1 MTMAIDTA
9 ISRIMTTEVVT
20 VGLETAVPEVA
31 KVLWEHQISGVPVV
45 KDRKVLGM
53 VTEFD
58 LISTDIEYQAPLFIT
73 FLDAYFE
80 LPGTAHKDQLRRI
93 LAITAADLMTK
104 PALTVHPDATVQ
116 EVVTLM
122 YKHRV
127 NPVPVVNDQNELV
140 GIVSRSDVI
149 HLMVVEEERHDG

>member
-1 MTMAIDTA
+1 MAIDTA
-9 ISRIMTTEVVT
+9 ISRIMTTDVVT
-20 VGLETAVPEVA
+20 VSPETCVPDVA
-31 KVLWEHQISGVPVV
+31 KVLWEHNISGVPVV

-53 VTEFD
+53 ITEFD

-80 LPGTAHKDQLRRI
+80 LPGSAHKDQLRRI

-104 PALTVHPDATVQ
+104 PPLTVHPDATVQ

-122 YKHRV
+122 YRHRV
-127 NPVPVVNDQNELV
+127 NPVPVVNDKEELI

-149 HLMVVEEERHDG
+149 HLMVVEEERHGG